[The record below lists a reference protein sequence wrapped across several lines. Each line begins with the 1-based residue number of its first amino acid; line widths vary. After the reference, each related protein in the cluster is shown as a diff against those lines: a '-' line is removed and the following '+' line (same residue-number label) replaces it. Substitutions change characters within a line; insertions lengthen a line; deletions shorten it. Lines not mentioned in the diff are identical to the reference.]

1 MAWCGAMGTRRVRT
15 NPHHSRCVTLL
26 LPTLA
31 LRAFLGVSPIGTERR
46 AVSYLSVLEMRPLL
60 SPCCCASLASP
71 PEQQVHMQMM
81 AASFCALLT
90 APLLLAVPADP
101 SSHHGCVD
109 GVEKAYQELQFV
121 WRRPRTAEIRC
132 SRGAPSAPRI
142 FAVQF
147 KFTDETVAVSHQHA
161 RCCLRDELGSSVTT
175 SAGSSYRSAATHM
188 CVACVAMHSCVLCR
202 LLKVGAIFSA
212 IF

>member
-1 MAWCGAMGTRRVRT
+1 MPSRRSVSHRPSARCCTR
-15 NPHHSRCVTLL
+15 
-26 LPTLA
+26 
-31 LRAFLGVSPIGTERR
+31 
-46 AVSYLSVLEMRPLL
+46 
-60 SPCCCASLASP
+60 
-71 PEQQVHMQMM
+71 
-81 AASFCALLT
+81 LT

-202 LLKVGAIFSA
+202 LLKVGAILAQFSRLETPA
-212 IF
+212 VSKPSAARPRPKTGMQPPNRSPYKLLPAVSPIRYLVLGF